1 MQTNDHT
8 VETGSKPHHS
18 ERHPDTGPKVTIK
31 VNGADMEVHR
41 GRYAAS
47 ELKAMFGVGAEQE
60 LDLVIDGQFKP
71 LGDDEHVVL
80 KGGEIFV
87 SHARC
92 GASS

>member
-1 MQTNDHT
+1 MQTSDHP
-8 VETGSKPHHS
+8 VEAGPKSHHP
-18 ERHPDTGPKVTIK
+18 ECHPDTGPKVTIK
-31 VNGADMEVHR
+31 VNGAEMEVHR
-41 GRYAAS
+41 GSYTAG
-47 ELKAMFGVGAEQE
+47 ELKTMFGVGAEQE
-60 LDLVIDGQFKP
+60 LDLVIEGQFKP